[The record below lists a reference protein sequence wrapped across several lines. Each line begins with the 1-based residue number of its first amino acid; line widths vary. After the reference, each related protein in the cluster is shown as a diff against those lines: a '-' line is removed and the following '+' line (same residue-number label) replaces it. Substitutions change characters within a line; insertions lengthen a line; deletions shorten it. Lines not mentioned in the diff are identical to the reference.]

1 LWSFRGGFTLD
12 FWDKTIDGIN
22 SPFICCH
29 FITIGKLGMT
39 MRRSLRPLRLWY
51 ERAIAFIILLNVGL
65 VLFDATY
72 VRSRNQHLWINWK
85 IFQWQDIPQE
95 EYVALVEQLN
105 QSVSNQGLESLGV
118 QSLLSQVQA
127 ESIEM
132 LVNDPPFR
140 LLGKYSHLYQIQQRI
155 IESTGLTDLNAAIA
169 QYWSRDFITQR
180 GWDSHWMEFNIEIRP
195 LMLLY
200 EPVLDYDIIKGIEP
214 DRGGQEYVREV
225 ARLKAILEFEGPDSA
240 LVEPQLEVLRD
251 LTDQMIDEEYAINS
265 INKSGKVNQ
274 IKSVMKNYI
283 YSEDTQDNRETIQS
297 RLNWFRDPRVVQFIA
312 PELLWAD
319 LSSKEAFDQFWSLD
333 NFQEDTWRESF
344 EFMNNQLFF
353 TVESMYYRHL
363 DVTGAFAN
371 RFILLDF
378 PFLLIYW
385 IDFIVKVFC
394 RFYREKDI
402 GLGIAIGSRSY
413 DLLLLQPW
421 MPGLRVIPLVIR
433 FNESDLIDLEPV
445 QKYLGLNFIASFGQE
460 LAQVVVNRGIG
471 QLQNK
476 ISNGLIQKAFIKPPR
491 DPNPEPE
498 VMLENGAQKQRNF
511 GSITG
516 RVWEVTACNV
526 LPEISPDLE
535 AFLRYEVDK
544 TLQKSKLYNRVQKIP
559 GVRRVPD
566 QIAEKLVQ
574 QIIQSLTINP
584 RQSYLKG
591 QTQAPDMIE
600 QQLKER
606 LGENF
611 RLKLQAELQKNY
623 TFEEMDLLLIE
634 LLEGAKIGAKK
645 TSSQPQ
651 LNPADGNG

>member
-1 LWSFRGGFTLD
+1 MESTRPL
-12 FWDKTIDGIN
+12 
-22 SPFICCH
+22 ICCH
-29 FITIGKLGMT
+29 FITRGKFEMT
-39 MRRSLRPLRLWY
+39 MRRSLHPLRLWY
-51 ERAIAFIILLNVGL
+51 ERAIALIILLNVGL

-72 VRSRNQHLWINWK
+72 VKSRNQHLWINWN
-85 IFQWQDIPQE
+85 IFEWQDTPQE
-95 EYVALVEQLN
+95 DYVALVEGLN
-105 QSVSNQGLESLGV
+105 QAVSNQGLESLGV

-127 ESIEM
+127 ESLDI
-132 LVNDPPFR
+132 LVENPPFR
-140 LLGKYSHLYQIQQRI
+140 LLGKYSHLHQIQQRI

-169 QYWSRDFITQR
+169 QFWSRDFIARR
-180 GWDSHWMEFNIEIRP
+180 GWESHWTEFNIHIRP
-195 LMLLY
+195 LLLLY

-214 DRGGQEYVREV
+214 DRGAQEYVREV
-225 ARLKAILEFEGPDSA
+225 AQLKAILEFAGPDSG
-240 LVEPQLEVLRD
+240 LVGPQLEVLRN
-251 LTDQMIDEEYAINS
+251 LTYQMIDEEYAINS

-274 IKSVMKNYI
+274 IKSIMKNYI
-283 YSEDTQDNRETIQS
+283 YSEDNQANRETIQS
-297 RLNWFRDPRVVQFIA
+297 RLNWFRDPRIVQFIA

-319 LSSKEAFDQFWSLD
+319 LSSKGAFDEFFSLE
-333 NFQEDTWRESF
+333 NFQENTWRDSF
-344 EFMNNQLFF
+344 DFINDKLFF
-353 TVESMYYRHL
+353 PVESMYYRHL
-363 DVTGAFAN
+363 DETGSFAN
-371 RFILLDF
+371 RFILMDF
-378 PFLLIYW
+378 PFLFIYW
-385 IDFIVKVFC
+385 IDFIVKVLC

-402 GLGIAIGSRSY
+402 SLGIAIGSRSY

-476 ISNGLIQKAFIKPPR
+476 ISNGLIQKAFIKSPR
-491 DPNPEPE
+491 DANPEGE
-498 VMLENGAQKQRNF
+498 VTVDNGAQKQRSF

-544 TLQKSKLYNRVQKIP
+544 TLQKSGWYKGVQKIP

-574 QIIQSLTINP
+574 QIIQALTLNP
-584 RQSYLKG
+584 RKSYLKG
-591 QTQAPDMIE
+591 QTQAPDMLE

-634 LLEGAKIGAKK
+634 LLEGAKIGDRNNS
-645 TSSQPQ
+645 TSQPQ
-651 LNPADGNG
+651 LNPADHNR